1 MKGLDN
7 VSLNLLQSYTEN
19 EFKGNAIKCHL
30 LINSGE
36 NVDEDIGTSQ
46 IKNRVVLG
54 IDIDCK
60 LSLEN
65 HIKKIGSKARTNIK
79 ALAKIAPFV
88 NKGKRN
94 LLINA
99 FFKSQFCYCPW
110 SWMFQSRKL
119 NNINILHETLA
130 YNIQQR

>member
-1 MKGLDN
+1 MKGLDS

-79 ALAKIAPFV
+79 ALARIAPFV

-99 FFKSQFCYCPW
+99 FFKSQFCYCP
-110 SWMFQSRKL
+110 
-119 NNINILHETLA
+119 
-130 YNIQQR
+130 